1 MEAVM
6 TIDAT
11 NNQQTASTPETRKPV
26 VDEQTNNVQNELRDQ
41 MLKEATTGPSSQ
53 NKVMMQLLMSVQ
65 PQEQI
70 QKTAQDQLSKGYLD
84 VKV

>member
-1 MEAVM
+1 M
-6 TIDAT
+6 TIDQM
-11 NNQQTASTPETRKPV
+11 NNQQTASTPESRRPA
-26 VDEQTNNVQNELRDQ
+26 VDEQTNNVQNELRNQ
-41 MLKEATTGPSSQ
+41 MFRESTSGPSSQ

-70 QKTAQDQLSKGYLD
+70 QRTAQNQISKGYLD

>member
-6 TIDAT
+6 TIDQT
-11 NNQQTASTPETRKPV
+11 NNQQTVSAPESRRPA
-26 VDEQTNNVQNELRDQ
+26 VDEQTSNVQNELRNQ
-41 MLKEATTGPSSQ
+41 MYRESTSGPSSQ

-65 PQEQI
+65 PQQQI
-70 QKTAQDQLSKGYLD
+70 QRTAQDQISKGYLD